1 MVCPLGTAG
10 HDFALVN
17 ETKEGLLS
25 PATSTDIVRLTWQ
38 QTRPSEQHAI
48 LALDVTDAYLGVPQP
63 TPVVSRVQGRDLVFL
78 KMVSTRHDPC

>member
-17 ETKEGLLS
+17 ETKEGLFS
-25 PATSTDIVRLTWQ
+25 PATSADIVRLIPAQWLTWQ

-48 LALDVTDAYLGVPQP
+48 LALDP
-63 TPVVSRVQGRDLVFL
+63 
-78 KMVSTRHDPC
+78 